1 MCFFKN
7 LDVDFENCLNLLLLL
22 LTENGSRKDVLVKEI
37 SEITERLNAIES
49 KGELLQQISDVLDV
63 SEGEAILLQISQ
75 NLHMLRSFIEM
86 PSES

>member
-1 MCFFKN
+1 MFAF
-7 LDVDFENCLNLLLLL
+7 V
-22 LTENGSRKDVLVKEI
+22 TANGSIKDLLVKEI